1 MTKIID
7 IVPPNT
13 SKNDEVKIVKK
24 EKVKKRKNFPKV
36 LALILFFVIAG
47 TVLAF
52 LIEGKGNVII
62 YPATKDIGLEEVI
75 YISAQE
81 TSIDFEKNIIPG
93 EYFEEKLDFE
103 DTYEATGSDE
113 SATKAEGVI
122 TVCNEHPSEKPLQLV
137 KDTRFLSSEGEL
149 TYKAAGAFTIPAKT
163 GNNPGCVEVS
173 VIAEEAGESYNIT
186 SGTFSVPGLIK
197 YSDWYKTV
205 WAELKNGQKIEG
217 GSRSMQ
223 RVITEKDIDKAKDLF
238 EEKYLK
244 IAKESLKKNLDE
256 VGTYIYLDEGFKQE
270 FDKFIILGSKG
281 DKVDSFKI
289 QATIT
294 TKVLIFRKSDID
306 KFIEKK
312 LLLSEENR
320 AFVPNSVFKEFA
332 KDESEENTLILKV
345 SAKTYP
351 KISEILILNDIKG
364 QEIEDC
370 KSILKS
376 FPEIKSVDIAASLFW
391 KNRLPKNK
399 ENINIEIDFEK

>member
-1 MTKIID
+1 M
-7 IVPPNT
+7 
-13 SKNDEVKIVKK
+13 
-24 EKVKKRKNFPKV
+24 
-36 LALILFFVIAG
+36 
-47 TVLAF
+47 
-52 LIEGKGNVII
+52 
-62 YPATKDIGLEEVI
+62 
-75 YISAQE
+75 
-81 TSIDFEKNIIPG
+81 
-93 EYFEEKLDFE
+93 
-103 DTYEATGSDE
+103 
-113 SATKAEGVI
+113 
-122 TVCNEHPSEKPLQLV
+122 
-137 KDTRFLSSEGEL
+137 
-149 TYKAAGAFTIPAKT
+149 GAFTIPAKT
-163 GNNPGCVEVS
+163 GGNPGCVEVS
-173 VIAEEAGESYNIT
+173 VIAEEVGDNYNIN
-186 SGTFSVPGLIK
+186 SGTFSVPGLKNTEYYTTI
-197 YSDWYKTV
+197 
-205 WAELKNGQKIEG
+205 WAELKSDQKIEG

-238 EEKYLK
+238 EEKYLE

-364 QEIEDC
+364 QEID
-370 KSILKS
+370 
-376 FPEIKSVDIAASLFW
+376 D
-391 KNRLPKNK
+391 
-399 ENINIEIDFEK
+399 

>member
-13 SKNDEVKIVKK
+13 NKNDEVRIIKK

-36 LALILFFVIAG
+36 LVLILFFVIAG

-52 LIEGKGNVII
+52 LIEGRGNVVI

-81 TSIDFEKNIIPG
+81 TGIDFEKNIIPG

-103 DTYEATGSDE
+103 DIYEATGSDE

-122 TVCNEHPSEKPLQLV
+122 TVCNEHPSSKPLKLV

-149 TYKAAGAFTIPAKT
+149 TYKAVGAFTIPAKT

-173 VIAEEAGESYNIT
+173 VIAEEVGDNYNIN
-186 SGTFSVPGLIK
+186 SGTFSVPGLKNTEYYTTIC
-197 YSDWYKTV
+197 
-205 WAELKNGQKIEG
+205 AELKSDQKIEG

-238 EEKYLK
+238 EEKYLE

-370 KSILKS
+370 KSILKG
-376 FPEIKSVDIAASLFW
+376 FPEIKSVDVAASLFW

>member
-1 MTKIID
+1 
-7 IVPPNT
+7 
-13 SKNDEVKIVKK
+13 
-24 EKVKKRKNFPKV
+24 
-36 LALILFFVIAG
+36 
-47 TVLAF
+47 
-52 LIEGKGNVII
+52 
-62 YPATKDIGLEEVI
+62 
-75 YISAQE
+75 
-81 TSIDFEKNIIPG
+81 
-93 EYFEEKLDFE
+93 
-103 DTYEATGSDE
+103 
-113 SATKAEGVI
+113 
-122 TVCNEHPSEKPLQLV
+122 
-137 KDTRFLSSEGEL
+137 
-149 TYKAAGAFTIPAKT
+149 
-163 GNNPGCVEVS
+163 
-173 VIAEEAGESYNIT
+173 
-186 SGTFSVPGLIK
+186 
-197 YSDWYKTV
+197 
-205 WAELKNGQKIEG
+205 
-217 GSRSMQ
+217 MQ

-238 EEKYLK
+238 EEKYLE

-370 KSILKS
+370 KSILKG
-376 FPEIKSVDIAASLFW
+376 FPEIKSVDVAASLFW

>member
-47 TVLAF
+47 TGLAF
-52 LIEGKGNVII
+52 LIEGKGNVVI

-113 SATKAEGVI
+113 SATKAEGAI
-122 TVCNEHPSEKPLQLV
+122 MVCNEHPSSKPLKLV

-238 EEKYLK
+238 EEKYLE

-320 AFVPNSVFKEFA
+320 TFVPNSMLKEFA
-332 KDESEENTLILKV
+332 KDESEKDAVILKL

-370 KSILKS
+370 KSILKG
-376 FPEIKSVDIAASLFW
+376 FPEIKSVDVAASLFW